1 MIHSKYSYFS
11 PLILSWKL
19 SQAFVDAYLIYLGIV
34 LDPSSG
40 QNLKELEKTV
50 RTRIQTMF
58 DERFRHED
66 FINALSDTV
75 AVFSDFAKYTG
86 SSQIYQNFSNLFSI
100 WNNTLIEPIRD
111 TYWRTPS
118 HKICEIEK
126 YSLFRYDRAT
136 VDRRNSSAGDI
147 QTPLLIVYSFINRH
161 YILDLLPEVSI
172 VRSFLKQGFDIF
184 ATEWVR
190 LALMTENLLLVIL
203 STSIWTSQLISLE
216 ILPNQIKYRYLA
228 IAGEVILFF
237 HMQALHPEKVKNILT
252 IATPGD
258 AQADDVILSVWTKRM
273 NVDALLDAFGNV
285 PSTLLNAAFA
295 LRSPIEYL
303 HKYPH
308 FFEEAHD
315 FESMLEFL
323 ATETWLQDSLPVIG
337 EIFREFVKC
346 YYQQNLL
353 IRNQMRIDGAEID
366 LSKISVSVPQR
377 SCFWR

>member
-1 MIHSKYSYFS
+1 M
-11 PLILSWKL
+11 
-19 SQAFVDAYLIYLGIV
+19 
-34 LDPSSG
+34 
-40 QNLKELEKTV
+40 
-50 RTRIQTMF
+50 
-58 DERFRHED
+58 
-66 FINALSDTV
+66 
-75 AVFSDFAKYTG
+75 
-86 SSQIYQNFSNLFSI
+86 
-100 WNNTLIEPIRD
+100 
-111 TYWRTPS
+111 
-118 HKICEIEK
+118 
-126 YSLFRYDRAT
+126 
-136 VDRRNSSAGDI
+136 DRRNSSAGDI

-184 ATEWVR
+184 ATEWGTPGPYDRELTIGHFVNEYMDKSVDFIR
-190 LALMTENLLLVIL
+190 NITKSDKVSILGYCWGGNLVL
-203 STSIWTSQLISLE
+203 S
-216 ILPNQIKYRYLA
+216 YA
-228 IAGEVILFF
+228 
-237 HMQALHPEKVKNILT
+237 ALHPEKVKNILT

-315 FESMLEFL
+315 FESMLEFF

-346 YYQQNLL
+346 YYQQNL
-353 IRNQMRIDGAEID
+353 
-366 LSKISVSVPQR
+366 
-377 SCFWR
+377 

>member
-1 MIHSKYSYFS
+1 MIDSKYSYFS

-19 SQAFVDAYLIYLGIV
+19 SQAFVDAYSIYLGIV
-34 LDPSSG
+34 FDPSSG

-66 FINALSDTV
+66 FINALSDTI

-184 ATEWVR
+184 ATEWGTPGPYDRELTIGHFVNEYMDKSVDFIR
-190 LALMTENLLLVIL
+190 NITKSDKVSILGYCWGGNLVL
-203 STSIWTSQLISLE
+203 S
-216 ILPNQIKYRYLA
+216 YA
-228 IAGEVILFF
+228 
-237 HMQALHPEKVKNILT
+237 ALHPEKVKNILT

-315 FESMLEFL
+315 FESMLEFF
-323 ATETWLQDSLPVIG
+323 ATETWL
-337 EIFREFVKC
+337 
-346 YYQQNLL
+346 
-353 IRNQMRIDGAEID
+353 
-366 LSKISVSVPQR
+366 KIV
-377 SCFWR
+377 FL